1 MESLHEVFDALAGRP
16 DRSASEM
23 LHDAGYGDLPPE
35 LVGDALASY
44 ADTAPVE
51 VAEHLAP
58 FVTAQLG
65 SPDATPD
72 LDAGF
77 GLLSSVPA
85 ADADLDAAELAADG
99 NLADVAGNLADVGGN
114 LADVA
119 GDLDFGA
126 GEHATGPFDVDAQ
139 AFTEA
144 VETTAVQTAAD
155 EPAAV
160 GEPAVVDLPED
171 FGAGVA
177 EAPGAG
183 VDDLDGLEPTDG

>member
-1 MESLHEVFDALAGRP
+1 MESLHEVFDALAGQP

-35 LVGDALASY
+35 LVGDALVSY

-58 FVTAQLG
+58 FVTAHLG

-77 GLLSSVPA
+77 GLLSSIPV
-85 ADADLDAAELAADG
+85 ADADLDAAELAADV
-99 NLADVAGNLADVGGN
+99 AEQPAEAPFSVDV
-114 LADVA
+114 
-119 GDLDFGA
+119 LDFG
-126 GEHATGPFDVDAQ
+126 TGDSTVDEQFDLAEQAFVDA
-139 AFTEA
+139 A
-144 VETTAVQTAAD
+144 VETTVD

-160 GEPAVVDLPED
+160 DLPEAFGEGVD
-171 FGAGVA
+171 VDGAGVG
-177 EAPGAG
+177 EAP
-183 VDDLDGLEPTDG
+183 DFDGLEPTDG